1 MQFHNRKWAKH
12 EDLDAKGPLFGGKL
26 VAWIDEECAFHTTIQ
41 LENTRIVT
49 KHISEI
55 NLRSLAKQG
64 AVIEIGIDG
73 LKFKNTSLTLKRETR
88 NMLSRE
94 TIITIDN
101 TPMVNLD
108 ADGKPKTQGKTTIE
122 FVNDLL

>member
-1 MQFHNRKWAKH
+1 M
-12 EDLDAKGPLFGGKL
+12 
-26 VAWIDEECAFHTTIQ
+26 
-41 LENTRIVT
+41 
-49 KHISEI
+49 SEI

-73 LKFKNTSLTLKRETR
+73 LKFKNTSLSLKSETR

-94 TIITIDN
+94 TIITIDHI
-101 TPMVNLD
+101 TMVNLD
-108 ADGKPKTQGKTTIE
+108 VDGKPKVQEKTAIE

>member
-1 MQFHNRKWAKH
+1 M
-12 EDLDAKGPLFGGKL
+12 
-26 VAWIDEECAFHTTIQ
+26 
-41 LENTRIVT
+41 
-49 KHISEI
+49 
-55 NLRSLAKQG
+55 RSLAKQG